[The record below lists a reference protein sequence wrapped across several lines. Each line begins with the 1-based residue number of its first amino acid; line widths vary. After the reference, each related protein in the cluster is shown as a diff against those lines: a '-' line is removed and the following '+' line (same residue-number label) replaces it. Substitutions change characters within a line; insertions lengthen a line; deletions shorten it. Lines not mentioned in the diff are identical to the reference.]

1 MMKLVVFYEKPYCA
15 ANAKQKQILRQ
26 SGCTLI
32 ERNLLEHGLDRESLH
47 QFMEGKKIE
56 EWFNPAAPAI
66 KNGLINPANLNDA
79 DAIDLLMGDPILI
92 RRPLM
97 IIGTHRVCGF
107 DANEIADLLER
118 YVEPMPKI
126 NCLEKGCLEKR
137 FKDSNQLEIK
147 NS

>member
-1 MMKLVVFYEKPYCA
+1 MIKLVVFYEKPFCA

-32 ERNLLEHGLDRESLH
+32 ERNLLEHGLDAEALRS
-47 QFMEGKKIE
+47 FMGDKTVA

-66 KNGLINPANLNDA
+66 KNGEIAPDTLDEGSAME
-79 DAIDLLMGDPILI
+79 LLMAHPILI

-97 IIGTHRVCGF
+97 VIGSEKLCGF
-107 DANEIADLLER
+107 DADRVSEVLDR

-126 NCLEKGCLEKR
+126 NCLEKGCLQMRAE
-137 FKDSNQLEIK
+137 
-147 NS
+147 